1 MTLRYE
7 EIAEIL
13 KIIDSSNCDE
23 VSIETGEIK
32 LFVRRTGAVEA
43 TRPPSGGE
51 PVRPAAATDIKTRS
65 PSPAGTIVLAA
76 GQFEITAPMVGTF
89 YRAPSPETPPFV
101 EIGSVVKKGQPL
113 CLIEVMKL
121 FTTVYAEQDGRVVH
135 IGAEN
140 GELVEYGRTLFVL
153 EPAMEQPA

>member
-23 VSIETGEIK
+23 ISIETAEIK
-32 LFVRRTGAVEA
+32 LFIRR
-43 TRPPSGGE
+43 SGIGSAE
-51 PVRPAAATDIKTRS
+51 TMRS
-65 PSPAGTIVLAA
+65 PSGPAAPASEIKREAPRPADGKIALVAD
-76 GQFEITAPMVGTF
+76 QFEITAPMVGTF
-89 YRAPSPETPPFV
+89 YRAQSPEAPPFV
-101 EIGSVVKKGQPL
+101 EIGSVVSRGQPL

-121 FTTVYAEQDGRVVH
+121 FTTVHAEQDGRVVH

-140 GELVEYGRTLFVL
+140 GEFVEYGRTLFVL
-153 EPAMEQPA
+153 ESV